1 MCTVVILRRPGH
13 RWPVLIAANRDE
25 MLDRPWSPPARH
37 WPDRPDVVA
46 GRDELAGGTWLGI
59 NDEGVVAAVMNRP
72 GSLGPADDKR
82 SRGELVLEALD
93 HAEARAAGD
102 ALSHIDPQA
111 YRPFN
116 LVVADA
122 GDAIWLRSDP
132 DTGADRVEA
141 FFLPEGL
148 SMLTSHDRNDLHSD
162 RIRTYLPRF
171 EAAAEP
177 DPDSDDWTGWDRLV
191 ASRDM
196 GEIGGAPSAMNI
208 VTEFGFG
215 TVSCSLIALPA
226 LDAADAGPIW
236 RFAPGRPD
244 EVPFA
249 PVRLK

>member
-13 RWPVLIAANRDE
+13 HWPVLIAANRDE

-72 GSLGPADDKR
+72 GSLGPAEDKR

-93 HAEARAAGD
+93 HADASEAAA
-102 ALSHIDPQA
+102 ALAHIDPEA

-116 LVVADA
+116 LLIADA
-122 GDAIWLRSDP
+122 RDAVWLRSDP
-132 DTGADRVEA
+132 TTGAGRVEP
-141 FFLPEGL
+141 FVLPEGL
-148 SMLTSHDRNDLHSD
+148 SMLTAHDRNDLESD
-162 RIRTYLPRF
+162 RIGNFLPRF
-171 EAAAEP
+171 EAAVAP
-177 DPDSDDWTGWDRLV
+177 DPDTDDWSGWERLV
-191 ASRDM
+191 ASRDI
-196 GEIGGAPSAMNI
+196 GAVGGAASAMNI
-208 VTEFGFG
+208 VTEYGFG
-215 TVSCSLIALPA
+215 TVSCSLMALPA
-226 LDAADAGPIW
+226 VEAEAAGPIW

-249 PVRLK
+249 PVAL